1 MVYLCVGAWRYM
13 GNHGGLPHMMMDVA
27 IAEVADASRSQVGTS
42 TTHSLDVEKVWG
54 TTPTLFIVCE
64 TKLLVNMSEC

>member
-13 GNHGGLPHMMMDVA
+13 GNHGGLPHMMMMDVA

-42 TTHSLDVEKVWG
+42 TTHSL
-54 TTPTLFIVCE
+54 
-64 TKLLVNMSEC
+64 

>member
-1 MVYLCVGAWRYM
+1 M

-54 TTPTLFIVCE
+54 TTPTLFIVWE